1 MCGIAGVIHTSDAVA
16 VAAVRRMNDAQTHRG
31 PDGVGACSVRVGAHA
46 IALGHRRLAIQD
58 LSPTGRQP
66 MVNPATDDVITYN
79 GEIYNVAELRAE
91 LAGHGAAFRS
101 RSDTEVVLAAFAR
114 WGIACVERLYG
125 MFAFA
130 LYAARERKLYLARD
144 PMGIKP
150 LYWTTSGGSFVFAS
164 ELRAVLASG
173 LVDVRID
180 RLGLE
185 SLFAYGAVV
194 APRTMVE
201 GVHLLEPGTW
211 AQIDVAGRA
220 FKPQLQARRYWHFAS
235 TPRMEGS
242 SKVVADE
249 IRPALRESVQS
260 HLVGDVP
267 VAVFL
272 SSGID
277 STAISVLASEVRRG
291 DLDTFTVSLAEDS
304 KIDEAPV
311 ARRTAQGLGTRHH
324 DVLLG
329 ERDALGLTT
338 RWLDSIDQPSVDGLN
353 TYVISGAARE
363 QGIVVALSGMGGDE
377 MFGGYATF
385 REVPRLARAVR
396 AARHLPRGLVRR
408 VADRWAH
415 GSATRAE
422 KMLDFLD
429 LKPSL
434 ESVCLWRR
442 RLMSDAQM
450 EALGLQSRRREDFL
464 PPESDPHY
472 GVPRDSAWAAVR
484 ALESRFYLS
493 NMLLRDADVFG
504 MAHGLEIRVP
514 LLDRRVVDAALAFAP
529 PAFDW
534 GRRRVGKPWLVA
546 ALDGRIPPEVL
557 GRSKRGFS
565 LPQARWMRGPLRE
578 AFEARVDAVAGSGQL
593 EPHAVRAIWER
604 FLREPDGPAW
614 SRAWLLGVVGQWLAR
629 TLSSETRPDASEAVA
644 GR

>member
-16 VAAVRRMNDAQTHRG
+16 GAAVRRMNEVQAHRG
-31 PDGVGACSVRVGAHA
+31 PDGVGAYSVRVGAHA

-66 MVNPATDDVITYN
+66 MVNPTTDDVITYN
-79 GEIYNVAELRAE
+79 GEIYNVAELRAA
-91 LAGHGAAFRS
+91 LAGSGAVFRG
-101 RSDTEVVLAAFAR
+101 RSDTEVILAAFAR

-130 LYAARERKLYLARD
+130 LYAAQERKLYLARD

-150 LYWTTSGGSFVFAS
+150 LYWTAPGGSFVFAS

-173 LVDVRID
+173 LVDMRID

-311 ARRTAQGLGTRHH
+311 ARRTAQALGTRHH

-338 RWLDSIDQPSVDGLN
+338 KWLDSIDQPSVDGLN
-353 TYVISGAARE
+353 TYVISGQHASRVSSSRCLGWVATRCSADTRRSARCR
-363 QGIVVALSGMGGDE
+363 GWPAP
-377 MFGGYATF
+377 FA
-385 REVPRLARAVR
+385 
-396 AARHLPRGLVRR
+396 PRGTCLAGSRGAWRTDVRT
-408 VADRWAH
+408 A
-415 GSATRAE
+415 
-422 KMLDFLD
+422 
-429 LKPSL
+429 
-434 ESVCLWRR
+434 RR
-442 RLMSDAQM
+442 RA
-450 EALGLQSRRREDFL
+450 RRRC
-464 PPESDPHY
+464 S
-472 GVPRDSAWAAVR
+472 
-484 ALESRFYLS
+484 
-493 NMLLRDADVFG
+493 
-504 MAHGLEIRVP
+504 I
-514 LLDRRVVDAALAFAP
+514 
-529 PAFDW
+529 
-534 GRRRVGKPWLVA
+534 
-546 ALDGRIPPEVL
+546 
-557 GRSKRGFS
+557 
-565 LPQARWMRGPLRE
+565 
-578 AFEARVDAVAGSGQL
+578 
-593 EPHAVRAIWER
+593 
-604 FLREPDGPAW
+604 
-614 SRAWLLGVVGQWLAR
+614 
-629 TLSSETRPDASEAVA
+629 SST
-644 GR
+644 